1 MNFNLSLNVGT
12 AALGC
17 PWVVRPKDVLH
28 RSNAMHKPEL
38 AIIETP
44 VALGS
49 QAVPPS
55 TPNRSAPGGKDASLY
70 QFFAPGGL
78 LARTHPAYE
87 FRRGQLQMAQAIE
100 QALEEKRHLIVE
112 AGTGTGKTLAYLM
125 PVIHSGKR
133 VIISTGT
140 KNLQEQLFYKDVPF
154 LEQALFG
161 DHVGTDLRQA
171 PGKLSA
177 AGQGPGRLSV
187 CYMKGRNNYLC
198 RKKLYDLT
206 DQPVLSGLQE
216 IEQYRAVAAW
226 EKTTATG
233 DRAELA
239 ELPEASA
246 LWHKLDARSDACIG
260 QKCSEWERCFIT
272 EMRRRG
278 MESDIIIVNHHLFF
292 ADLAIKLQAEGAPD
306 AGILPDAAAVIFDEA
321 HELEDVAGNYFG
333 ISVSNLRV
341 EDLARDVEA
350 SLQHN
355 RMLSASF
362 SGALG
367 SLRERSQFFFSL
379 LPPGEGRFAFESRR
393 EFLEENGDEFL
404 ALNQALTRLA
414 GELEGLPQ
422 KPEEIFNFV
431 RRAQELQV
439 QLSFAMESDDRNTV
453 FWIERRGGR
462 GRTNSPQRHR
472 DTEKTTEGPQGRQ
485 NVFLQA
491 TPIDVGP
498 ILRECLWS
506 KLECAVLTS
515 ATLAVGGGFEYIRQR
530 LGLEHARESVLPSH
544 FDYENQ
550 ALFYVPPDLPDARTP
565 QFTALAAARIRQLLE
580 ITRGR
585 AFVLFTSYAQMNDIY
600 QRLLGELEFPM
611 LRQGDAPKSALLE
624 EFRLTPNAV
633 LFATS
638 SFWQGVDVQGEQL
651 SCVIIDRLP
660 FAVPSDPVVAARVKA
675 IDADG
680 GNAFFQY
687 QVPAAVITLK
697 QGFGRLI
704 RSLHDRGLLVLLDN
718 RILKK
723 QYGRVFIESLP
734 NYKRTTDMRVVE
746 EFFGA

>member
-1 MNFNLSLNVGT
+1 MRQFDTEN
-12 AALGC
+12 
-17 PWVVRPKDVLH
+17 R
-28 RSNAMHKPEL
+28 EL
-38 AIIETP
+38 FIIETP

-49 QAVPPS
+49 QPVSPA
-55 TPNRSAPGGKDASLY
+55 TPGGSAPGPKGASEPLSTLY
-70 QFFAPGGL
+70 QFFAPGGV

-87 FRRGQLQMAQAIE
+87 FRRGQLQMAQAVE

-125 PVIHSGKR
+125 PVIRSGKR

-161 DHVGTDLRQA
+161 ETASG
-171 PGKLSA
+171 S
-177 AGQGPGRLSV
+177 RLSV

-216 IEQYRAVAAW
+216 IEQYHAIAAW

-239 ELPEASA
+239 ELPETSA

-260 QKCSEWERCFIT
+260 QKCSEWERCFVT

-292 ADLAIKLQAEGAPD
+292 ADLAIKLQADGAPD
-306 AGILPDAAAVIFDEA
+306 AGILPEAAAVIFDEA

-341 EDLARDVEA
+341 EDLARDVET

-355 RMLSASF
+355 RMLSASL

-379 LPPGEGRFAFESRR
+379 LPPGEGRFAFETRR

-439 QLSFAMESDDRNTV
+439 QLGFAMESDDRNTV

-462 GRTNSPQRHR
+462 MNSPQRHR
-472 DTEKTTEGPQGRQ
+472 DAEKTRNSVSGRQ

-530 LGLEHARESVLPSH
+530 LGLEHVRESVLPSH
-544 FDYENQ
+544 FDYEGQ
-550 ALFYVPPDLPDARTP
+550 ALFYVPPDLPDARAP
-565 QFTALAAARIRQLLE
+565 QFTAQAADRIRKLLE

-585 AFVLFTSYAQMNDIY
+585 AFVLFTSYAQMNDVY
-600 QRLLGELEFPM
+600 QRLLSELEFPV

-734 NYKRTTDMRVVE
+734 NYKKTTDLRAVE
-746 EFFGA
+746 EFFGVSS

>member
-1 MNFNLSLNVGT
+1 VLS
-12 AALGC
+12 
-17 PWVVRPKDVLH
+17 
-28 RSNAMHKPEL
+28 
-38 AIIETP
+38 
-44 VALGS
+44 
-49 QAVPPS
+49 
-55 TPNRSAPGGKDASLY
+55 
-70 QFFAPGGL
+70 
-78 LARTHPAYE
+78 RTHPAYE
-87 FRRGQLQMAQAIE
+87 FRRGQLQMAQSVE
-100 QALEEKRHLIVE
+100 QALDEKRHLIVE

-125 PVIHSGKR
+125 PVIRSGKR

-154 LEQALFG
+154 LEEALYG
-161 DHVGTDLRQA
+161 EA
-171 PGKLSA
+171 SSSS
-177 AGQGPGRLSV
+177 LSV

-206 DQPVLSGLQE
+206 DQPVLSGLEE
-216 IEQYRAVAAW
+216 IEQYRAIAAW
-226 EKTTATG
+226 EKTTGTG

-239 ELPEASA
+239 ELPEASL
-246 LWHKLDARSDACIG
+246 LWHKLDARADACIG
-260 QKCSEWERCFIT
+260 QKCSEFARCFIT
-272 EMRRRG
+272 EMRRKA
-278 MESDIIIVNHHLFF
+278 MESDIVIVNHHLFF
-292 ADLAIKLQAEGAPD
+292 ADLAIKLQADGAPD
-306 AGILPDAAAVIFDEA
+306 AGILPEAAAVIFDEA

-341 EDLARDVEA
+341 EDLARDVES
-350 SLQHN
+350 SLQHH
-355 RMLSASF
+355 RMLSASL

-379 LPPGEGRFAFESRR
+379 LPPGDGRFAFETRR
-393 EFLEENGDEFL
+393 EFLEENGDEFV
-404 ALNQALTRLA
+404 ALNQSLTRLA
-414 GELEGLPQ
+414 GELEGLAQ
-422 KPEEIFNFV
+422 KPEEVFAFV
-431 RRAQELQV
+431 RRAQEIQA
-439 QLSFAMESDDRNTV
+439 QLGFAMEAQDRNTV

-462 GRTNSPQRHR
+462 GRSNSNSRQRHPSTSLGAGS
-472 DTEKTTEGPQGRQ
+472 DTEKARESFSGRQ

-498 ILRECLWS
+498 ILREHLWS

-544 FDYENQ
+544 FDYESQ
-550 ALFYVPPDLPDARTP
+550 ALFYVPPDLPDPRTP
-565 QFTALAAARIRQLLE
+565 QFTAIAAERIRKLLE
-580 ITRGR
+580 LTRGR
-585 AFVLFTSYAQMNDIY
+585 AFVLFTSYAQMNQVY
-600 QRLLGELEFPM
+600 QQLLGMMDYPM
-611 LRQGDAPKSALLE
+611 LKQGDAPKSALLE

-734 NYKRTTDMRVVE
+734 NYKKTTDMRVVE
-746 EFFGA
+746 EFFGVGS

>member
-1 MNFNLSLNVGT
+1 MALS
-12 AALGC
+12 
-17 PWVVRPKDVLH
+17 
-28 RSNAMHKPEL
+28 
-38 AIIETP
+38 
-44 VALGS
+44 S
-49 QAVPPS
+49 QPASSPS
-55 TPNRSAPGGKDASLY
+55 SRSAPGGKDASLY
-70 QFFAPGGL
+70 QFFAPGGVL
-78 LARTHPAYE
+78 SRTHPAYE
-87 FRRGQLQMAQAIE
+87 FRRGQLQMAQAVE
-100 QALEEKRHLIVE
+100 QALEERRHLIVE
-112 AGTGTGKTLAYLM
+112 AGTGTGKTLAYLV
-125 PVIHSGKR
+125 PVIRSGKR

-154 LEQALFG
+154 LEQALYG
-161 DHVGTDLRQA
+161 D
-171 PGKLSA
+171 SA
-177 AGQGPGRLSV
+177 SGSRLSV

-206 DQPVLSGLQE
+206 NQPVLNGLEE
-216 IEQYRAVAAW
+216 IEQYRAIAAW

-239 ELPEASA
+239 ELPEASL
-246 LWHKLDARSDACIG
+246 LWPKLDARAEACIG
-260 QKCSEWERCFIT
+260 QKCSQWDRCFIT
-272 EMRRRG
+272 EMRRRA
-278 MESDIIIVNHHLFF
+278 METDVIIVNHHLFF
-292 ADLAIKLQAEGAPD
+292 ADLSIKLQADRAPD
-306 AGILPDAAAVIFDEA
+306 AGILPDPAAVIFDEA

-333 ISVSNLRV
+333 ISVSNLRL
-341 EDLARDVEA
+341 EELARDVEN
-350 SLQHN
+350 SLQ
-355 RMLSASF
+355 RSRLLSPSL

-367 SLRERSQFFFSL
+367 GLRERSQLFFSL
-379 LPPGEGRFAFESRR
+379 LPPGEGRFAFETRR

-414 GELEGLPQ
+414 GELEGLAQ
-422 KPEEIFNFV
+422 KPEEVLNFV
-431 RRAQELQV
+431 RRAQEIQV
-439 QLSFAMESDDRNTV
+439 QLAFVLESEDRNTV

-462 GRTNSPQRHR
+462 EREQHGFSRAVGGQTRKRALGP
-472 DTEKTTEGPQGRQ
+472 EGYPRRQ

-498 ILRECLWS
+498 ILRQCLWS

-530 LGLEHARESVLPSH
+530 LGLEHVREAVLPSH
-544 FDYENQ
+544 FDYESQ
-550 ALFYVPPDLPDARTP
+550 ALLYVPPDLPDPRTP
-565 QFTALAAARIRQLLE
+565 QFAAKAADRIRKLLE

-585 AFVLFTSYAQMNDIY
+585 AFVLFTSHAQMNEIH
-600 QRLLGELEFPM
+600 QRLLGEVDFPL
-611 LRQGDAPKSALLE
+611 LRQGDAPKSALLA
-624 EFRLTPNAV
+624 EFRMTPNAV

-675 IDADG
+675 IDAEG

-704 RSLHDRGLLVLLDN
+704 RSLDDRGLLALLDN

-723 QYGRVFIESLP
+723 QYGRVFVESLP
-734 NYKRTTDMRVVE
+734 NYRKTTEIRVVE
-746 EFFGA
+746 EFFGVGE

>member
-1 MNFNLSLNVGT
+1 MLMAI

-17 PWVVRPKDVLH
+17 RVG
-28 RSNAMHKPEL
+28 SNPDCVGRCDCL
-38 AIIETP
+38 GIAIIETS
-44 VALGS
+44 VAPSS
-49 QAVPPS
+49 QSPASASPS
-55 TPNRSAPGGKDASLY
+55 RPAPSGTDASLH
-70 QFFAPGGL
+70 QFFAPGGVL
-78 LARTHPAYE
+78 SRTHPAYE
-87 FRRGQLQMAQAIE
+87 FRRGQLQMAQAVE
-100 QALEEKRHLIVE
+100 QALEEKRQLIVE
-112 AGTGTGKTLAYLM
+112 AGTGTGKTLAYLV
-125 PVIHSGKR
+125 PVIRSGKR

-154 LEQALFG
+154 LEQALYG
-161 DHVGTDLRQA
+161 NAD
-171 PGKLSA
+171 S
-177 AGQGPGRLSV
+177 RLSV

-206 DQPVLSGLQE
+206 DQPVLSGLDE
-216 IEQYRAVAAW
+216 IEQYRAISAW
-226 EKTTATG
+226 EKNTATG
-233 DRAELA
+233 DRTELA
-239 ELPEASA
+239 ELPEASL
-246 LWHKLDARSDACIG
+246 LWHKLDARADTCTG
-260 QKCSEWERCFIT
+260 QKCSEFERCFIT
-272 EMRRRG
+272 EMRRRA

-292 ADLAIKLQAEGAPD
+292 ADLAIKLQADGAPD
-306 AGILPDAAAVIFDEA
+306 AGILPEAAAVIFDEA

-333 ISVSNLRV
+333 ISVSNLRID
-341 EDLARDVEA
+341 ELARDIER
-350 SLQHN
+350 SMEN
-355 RMLSASF
+355 NKMLSASI

-367 SLRERSQFFFSL
+367 SLRDRSQLFFSL
-379 LPPGEGRFAFESRR
+379 LPTGDGRFAFETRR
-393 EFLEENGDEFL
+393 EFLEENGDEFV

-414 GELEGLPQ
+414 GELEALPQ

-431 RRAQELQV
+431 RRAQEIQV
-439 QLSFAMESDDRNTV
+439 QLGYAMESEDRNTV

-462 GRTNSPQRHR
+462 MNR
-472 DTEKTTEGPQGRQ
+472 EGHGFIRADRGSERERASVPEVRGRQ
-485 NVFLQA
+485 HVFLQA

-506 KLECAVLTS
+506 KLDCAVLTS
-515 ATLAVGGGFEYIRQR
+515 ATLAVGGGFEYIRKR
-530 LGLEHARESVLPSH
+530 LGFEHARESVLPSH
-544 FDYENQ
+544 FDYASQ
-550 ALFYVPPDLPDARTP
+550 ALMYVPPDLPDPRTP
-565 QFTALAAARIRQLLE
+565 QFTAKASERIRKLLA

-585 AFVLFTSYAQMNDIY
+585 AFVLFTSYAQMNDIH
-600 QRLLGELEFPM
+600 QRLLGEVEFPL

-675 IDADG
+675 IDAEG

-723 QYGRVFIESLP
+723 QYGRVFVDSLP
-734 NYKRTTDMRVVE
+734 NYKRTTDMRIVE
-746 EFFGA
+746 DFFGIGK

>member
-1 MNFNLSLNVGT
+1 M
-12 AALGC
+12 
-17 PWVVRPKDVLH
+17 
-28 RSNAMHKPEL
+28 
-38 AIIETP
+38 IETS
-44 VALGS
+44 VALSS
-49 QAVPPS
+49 QPA
-55 TPNRSAPGGKDASLY
+55 TPTPANRDASGGRDASLY
-70 QFFAPGGL
+70 QFFAPGGVL
-78 LARTHPAYE
+78 SRTHPAYE
-87 FRRGQLQMAQAIE
+87 FRRGQLQMAQAVE
-100 QALEEKRHLIVE
+100 QALAEKRHLIVE

-125 PVIHSGKR
+125 PVIRSGKR

-154 LEQALFG
+154 LEQALYAG
-161 DHVGTDLRQA
+161 GEQQISRSARNDKGTAGRD
-171 PGKLSA
+171 KEA
-177 AGQGPGRLSV
+177 AGRLSV

-198 RKKLYDLT
+198 RKKLYELT
-206 DQPVLSGLQE
+206 DQPVLSGLEE
-216 IEQYRAVAAW
+216 IEQYRAIAAW
-226 EKTTATG
+226 EKTTSTG

-239 ELPEASA
+239 ELPEASL
-246 LWHKLDARSDACIG
+246 LWHKLDARADACIG
-260 QKCSEWERCFIT
+260 QKCSEWERCFVT
-272 EMRRRG
+272 EMRRKA

-292 ADLAIKLQAEGAPD
+292 ADLAIKLQADGAPD
-306 AGILPDAAAVIFDEA
+306 AGVLPEAAVVIFDEA

-333 ISVSNLRV
+333 ISVSNLRM
-341 EDLARDVEA
+341 EELARDVEN
-350 SLQHN
+350 SLQHH
-355 RMLSASF
+355 RMMSASL
-362 SGALG
+362 SGAVG

-379 LPPGEGRFAFESRR
+379 LPPGDGRFAFETRR
-393 EFLEENGDEFL
+393 EFLEENGDEFV

-422 KPEEIFNFV
+422 KPEEVFNFV
-431 RRAQELQV
+431 RRAQEIQV
-439 QLSFAMESDDRNTV
+439 QLGFAMESEDRNTV

-462 GRTNSPQRHR
+462 FGGRGGAGKAAESGR
-472 DTEKTTEGPQGRQ
+472 GRQ

-530 LGLEHARESVLPSH
+530 LGMEHAREAVLPSH
-544 FDYENQ
+544 FDYESQ
-550 ALFYVPPDLPDARTP
+550 ALLYVPPDLPDPRTP
-565 QFTALAAARIRQLLE
+565 QFTVKAAERIRKLLE

-600 QRLLGELEFPM
+600 QRLLGEVEFPM
-611 LRQGDAPKSALLE
+611 LRQGDAPKTALLE

-723 QYGRVFIESLP
+723 QYGRVFVESLP
-734 NYKRTTDMRVVE
+734 NYKKTTEMRVVE
-746 EFFGA
+746 GFFGVGE

>member
-1 MNFNLSLNVGT
+1 
-12 AALGC
+12 
-17 PWVVRPKDVLH
+17 
-28 RSNAMHKPEL
+28 
-38 AIIETP
+38 
-44 VALGS
+44 
-49 QAVPPS
+49 
-55 TPNRSAPGGKDASLY
+55 
-70 QFFAPGGL
+70 
-78 LARTHPAYE
+78 
-87 FRRGQLQMAQAIE
+87 
-100 QALEEKRHLIVE
+100 
-112 AGTGTGKTLAYLM
+112 
-125 PVIHSGKR
+125 
-133 VIISTGT
+133 
-140 KNLQEQLFYKDVPF
+140 
-154 LEQALFG
+154 
-161 DHVGTDLRQA
+161 
-171 PGKLSA
+171 
-177 AGQGPGRLSV
+177 
-187 CYMKGRNNYLC
+187 
-198 RKKLYDLT
+198 
-206 DQPVLSGLQE
+206 
-216 IEQYRAVAAW
+216 
-226 EKTTATG
+226 
-233 DRAELA
+233 
-239 ELPEASA
+239 
-246 LWHKLDARSDACIG
+246 
-260 QKCSEWERCFIT
+260 
-272 EMRRRG
+272 
-278 MESDIIIVNHHLFF
+278 
-292 ADLAIKLQAEGAPD
+292 
-306 AGILPDAAAVIFDEA
+306 
-321 HELEDVAGNYFG
+321 
-333 ISVSNLRV
+333 
-341 EDLARDVEA
+341 
-350 SLQHN
+350 
-355 RMLSASF
+355 
-362 SGALG
+362 
-367 SLRERSQFFFSL
+367 
-379 LPPGEGRFAFESRR
+379 
-393 EFLEENGDEFL
+393 L

-439 QLSFAMESDDRNTV
+439 QLGFAMESDDRNTV

-462 GRTNSPQRHR
+462 GRTTSPQRSGNADR
-472 DTEKTTEGPQGRQ
+472 AGRQ

-498 ILRECLWS
+498 ILRESLWS

-515 ATLAVGGGFEYIRQR
+515 ATLAVGGSFEYIRQR
-530 LGLEHARESVLPSH
+530 LGLEHVRESVLPSH

-565 QFTALAAARIRQLLE
+565 QFAALAAERIRKLLE

-600 QRLLGELEFPM
+600 QRLLGELEFTM

-624 EFRLTPNAV
+624 EFRLTPHAV

-734 NYKRTTDMRVVE
+734 NYKKTTELRVVE
-746 EFFGA
+746 EFFGST

>member
-1 MNFNLSLNVGT
+1 MS
-12 AALGC
+12 
-17 PWVVRPKDVLH
+17 
-28 RSNAMHKPEL
+28 RSNALSPNSYYRDFL
-38 AIIETP
+38 AP
-44 VALGS
+44 L
-49 QAVPPS
+49 PS
-55 TPNRSAPGGKDASLY
+55 TRSAASGKDASLY
-70 QFFAPGGL
+70 QFFAPAGVL
-78 LARTHPAYE
+78 SRTHPAYE
-87 FRRGQLQMAQAIE
+87 FRRGQLQMAQAVE
-100 QALEEKRHLIVE
+100 HALEEKRHLIVE
-112 AGTGTGKTLAYLM
+112 AGTGTGKTLAYLV
-125 PVIHSGKR
+125 PAIRSGKR

-154 LEQALFG
+154 LEQALAHG
-161 DHVGTDLRQA
+161 LPASG
-171 PGKLSA
+171 S
-177 AGQGPGRLSV
+177 RLSV

-206 DQPVLSGLQE
+206 EQPVLSGLDE
-216 IEQYRAVAAW
+216 IEQYRAIAAW
-226 EKTTATG
+226 EKTTQTG

-239 ELPEASA
+239 ELPEASM
-246 LWHKLDARSDACIG
+246 LWHKLDARADACLG
-260 QKCSEWERCFIT
+260 QQCSQWERCFIT
-272 EMRRRG
+272 EMRRKAR
-278 MESDIIIVNHHLFF
+278 ESDIIIVNHHLFF
-292 ADLAIKLQAEGAPD
+292 ADLAIKLQAEGAAD
-306 AGILPDAAAVIFDEA
+306 AGILPEAAAVIFDEA
-321 HELEDVAGNYFG
+321 HEIENVAGNYFG

-341 EDLARDVEA
+341 EDLARDVEV

-355 RMLSASF
+355 RMFSAGL

-379 LPPGEGRFAFESRR
+379 LPAGEGRFSFATRR

-422 KPEEIFNFV
+422 KPEEVFNFV
-431 RRAQELQV
+431 RRAQEIQV
-439 QLSFAMESDDRNTV
+439 QLGFALEAEDPNTV

-462 GRTNSPQRHR
+462 GRANSPRSHPSTSLGAGSGTER
-472 DTEKTTEGPQGRQ
+472 DKATPQGLRNEGSRQ

-506 KLECAVLTS
+506 KLECAVLAS

-530 LGLEHARESVLPSH
+530 LGLEHARESVVPSH

-550 ALFYVPPDLPDARTP
+550 ALLYVPPDLPDPRTP
-565 QFTALAAARIRQLLE
+565 QFGMAAAERICRLLE

-600 QRLLGELEFPM
+600 QRLLGVIEFPM

-660 FAVPSDPVVAARVKA
+660 FAVPSDPVVAARVNA
-675 IDADG
+675 INADG

-704 RSLHDRGLLVLLDN
+704 RSLHDRGLLALLDN

-723 QYGRVFIESLP
+723 QYGRVFVESLP
-734 NYKRTTDMRVVE
+734 NYRRTTEMRVVE
-746 EFFGA
+746 QFFGVL

>member
-1 MNFNLSLNVGT
+1 
-12 AALGC
+12 
-17 PWVVRPKDVLH
+17 
-28 RSNAMHKPEL
+28 
-38 AIIETP
+38 
-44 VALGS
+44 VALRS
-49 QAVPPS
+49 QPAPPAF
-55 TPNRSAPGGKDASLY
+55 PNRSAPGGKDASLQ
-70 QFFAPGGL
+70 QFFGPGGVL
-78 LARTHPAYE
+78 SRTHPAYE
-87 FRRGQLQMAQAIE
+87 FRRGQLQMAQAVE

-125 PVIHSGKR
+125 PVIRSGKR

-154 LEQALFG
+154 LEQALYG
-161 DHVGTDLRQA
+161 GGEKQVSHSARNDKESGRNDKESGRN
-171 PGKLSA
+171 GKESA
-177 AGQGPGRLSV
+177 GRLSV

-206 DQPVLSGLQE
+206 DQPVLSGLEQ
-216 IEQYRAVAAW
+216 IEQYRAIAAW
-226 EKTTATG
+226 EKTTGTG

-239 ELPEASA
+239 ELPEASL
-246 LWHKLDARSDACIG
+246 LWPKLDARAEACSG
-260 QKCSEWERCFIT
+260 QKCSEFERCFIT
-272 EMRRRG
+272 EMRRKA

-292 ADLAIKLQAEGAPD
+292 ADLAIKLQADGAAD
-306 AGILPDAAAVIFDEA
+306 AGILPEAAAVIFDEA

-341 EDLARDVEA
+341 EDLARDVEH

-355 RMLSASF
+355 RMLSASL

-367 SLRERSQFFFSL
+367 SLRDRAQFFFSL
-379 LPPGEGRFAFESRR
+379 LPPGEGRFAFDTRR
-393 EFLEENGDEFL
+393 EFLEENGDEFG

-422 KPEEIFNFV
+422 KPEEVFNFV
-431 RRAQELQV
+431 RRAQEIQA
-439 QLSFAMESDDRNTV
+439 QLGFALESEDRNTV

-462 GRTNSPQRHR
+462 WGSRGGANAAP
-472 DTEKTTEGPQGRQ
+472 EGSARGRQ

-498 ILRECLWS
+498 ILREYLWS

-544 FDYENQ
+544 FDYESQ
-550 ALFYVPPDLPDARTP
+550 ALLYVPPDLPDPRTP
-565 QFTALAAARIRQLLE
+565 QFAAIAAERIRKLLE

-585 AFVLFTSYAQMNDIY
+585 AFVLFTSYAQMNQIY
-600 QRLLGELEFPM
+600 QQLLGVLDYPM
-611 LRQGDAPKSALLE
+611 LKQGDAPKSALLE

-680 GNAFFQY
+680 GNAFFDY

-723 QYGRVFIESLP
+723 QYGRVFVESLP
-734 NYKRTTDMRVVE
+734 KYKRTTDLKVVE
-746 EFFGA
+746 EFFGV